1 MNISKKDIQWS
12 LKLACDNKLLQE
24 GVFKFLQKDGTPYP
38 TTGSQGTCGKL
49 EPNQTEAVCIMFS
62 PGEWL
67 WSFSF
72 LEYLMIRFVILYVVL
87 WYVHLSVVNFF
98 MFFKILVLSGEII
111 CNCWILS
118 EKVCL
123 WKIILL
129 FGLACSSDRS
139 LCFETSVPVILD
151 GDFDQHYCHIDLV
164 GEVKVPTLTFDPPS
178 IVMSPTPLD
187 IEISTDFNVVT
198 SYYTE

>member
-72 LEYLMIRFVILYVVL
+72 FRISDDSFCYSVCCVVICTSFGYKLFYVFV
-87 WYVHLSVVNFF
+87 
-98 MFFKILVLSGEII
+98 ILVLSGEI
-111 CNCWILS
+111 NLQLLNSFWESLLMKNHFAVWLS
-118 EKVCL
+118 
-123 WKIILL
+123 LL
-129 FGLACSSDRS
+129 FRSISLFWDISACDTWWWFWSTLLSFRPCGRS
-139 LCFETSVPVILD
+139 
-151 GDFDQHYCHIDLV
+151 
-164 GEVKVPTLTFDPPS
+164 
-178 IVMSPTPLD
+178 
-187 IEISTDFNVVT
+187 
-198 SYYTE
+198 